1 MPTSAAPLTTGR
13 SRRRARNSFSSSS
26 SSSVVGGTIS
36 SLGLVCS
43 SDIFPS
49 ISCGFGGG
57 GFLSRFSPRGG
68 AFVGDQSPAADL
80 HDARSPSLSPHLV
93 EHVFRDAVRRAE
105 FAKRHGERRS
115 ANRGLRGAG
124 DPLRLDVRRRLYCAR
139 IGNRRSWLAL
149 GRISRHQRLTA
160 GNFSTRH
167 RCRLPKLD
175 GARYGRCLI
184 FPKGR
189 SGETGELLVDQKSD
203 QISNLTAVRLV
214 HQLAVNPLS

>member
-1 MPTSAAPLTTGR
+1 MDGPRRPRRASGAFATQAASGGFSCSVFSRFPPLRGRLTGDQR
-13 SRRRARNSFSSSS
+13 SR
-26 SSSVVGGTIS
+26 
-36 SLGLVCS
+36 
-43 SDIFPS
+43 
-49 ISCGFGGG
+49 
-57 GFLSRFSPRGG
+57 
-68 AFVGDQSPAADL
+68 ADA
-80 HDARSPSLSPHLV
+80 HHCRSPPLPPHF
-93 EHVFRDAVRRAE
+93 EKHVFRDAMRRAE
-105 FAKRHGERRS
+105 LSDRHSERRS
-115 ANRGLRGAG
+115 ANRRLRGAG
-124 DPLRLDVRRRLYCAR
+124 APLRLDVCRRLYCAR

-167 RCRLPKLD
+167 RCRLLKLD

-203 QISNLTAVRLV
+203 QISNLTVVRIV